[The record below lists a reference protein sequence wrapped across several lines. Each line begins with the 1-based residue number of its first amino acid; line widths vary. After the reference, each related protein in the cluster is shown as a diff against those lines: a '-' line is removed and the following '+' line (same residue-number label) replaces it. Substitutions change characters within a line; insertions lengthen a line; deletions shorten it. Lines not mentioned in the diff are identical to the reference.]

1 MKDLERVVTSG
12 IGEPESHREMASAC
26 SKLSGWI
33 DAFRDK
39 LVDYSD
45 FNSSSRVRVSFT
57 LFSYFSIPIDE
68 NQTEANVLAQ
78 DSVDARCQ
86 TIILGLVNLSSCL
99 LLLYSMT
106 LALMFAL
113 LVFIKNTLRPYLIDT
128 MGYSTTKGQLLL
140 KCVVQILFTQHW
152 LIQRLKTFLSFS
164 IVRSGPALTSLPS
177 SKSTDSARKRS
188 RRWTSTS
195 TKFWLNGKHR
205 FEIIGRFNVLTRLFT
220 NHPTV
225 FLNGQSPASFCYFLV
240 YSFTKTI

>member
-1 MKDLERVVTSG
+1 MS
-12 IGEPESHREMASAC
+12 
-26 SKLSGWI
+26 
-33 DAFRDK
+33 
-39 LVDYSD
+39 DYY
-45 FNSSSRVRVSFT
+45 FGFGQFEFLSFT
-57 LFSYFSIPIDE
+57 AVLYDTGI
-68 NQTEANVLAQ
+68 NVCPTCVYQ
-78 DSVDARCQ
+78 KHFTS
-86 TIILGLVNLSSCL
+86 
-99 LLLYSMT
+99 
-106 LALMFAL
+106 
-113 LVFIKNTLRPYLIDT
+113 
-128 MGYSTTKGQLLL
+128 MGYSTTKGQFLL

-177 SKSTDSARKRS
+177 SKSTDSARKHF